1 MSALDLIAGIT
12 PPANEEAEQALLGA
26 ILVNNRA
33 YEKVSDLLRP
43 EHFHDPVHQRIYAAI
58 AKTIDAGRMASPV
71 TLRAMFDADEGLAG
85 EGGGGYLAELAGNL
99 VTIINAR
106 DYARTICDAFL
117 RRELIEVGLEMVADA
132 AAEDIDRP
140 AEKRL
145 EEAEGRLYE
154 LAERRGGAR
163 GSVALIDALS
173 QADEIIDKAQRAADG
188 ITGVPSGLV
197 ELDRRLGGFQPA
209 ELYVLAGRPSM
220 GKTALGLTIAANA
233 ARAGHPVL
241 FFSLEMSAAQLAMRV
256 YAQSTGISVQQQRSR
271 LEPQQFATLAQA
283 RGELLNV
290 PLHIEDGG
298 AMTLPQ
304 MRAAARKQKRRGG
317 LAMVVIDYLGLA
329 RPTDARLQKVH
340 QIEEITTGLKALSKE
355 LDIPVLLL
363 AQLSRA
369 VEQREDKRP
378 MLSDLRDS
386 GAIEQDAD
394 TVMFVYREEYY
405 LEREQ
410 PQPGHDQAKWADA
423 MTGWSNR
430 MGACQG
436 VAEVITAKFRQGEI
450 GTDRMRFDG
459 ARQLFENLAYSEH

>member
-1 MSALDLIAGIT
+1 MMEQSTLSGII
-12 PPANEEAEQALLGA
+12 PPSNEEAEQGILGALLA
-26 ILVNNRA
+26 SNKA
-33 YEKVSDLLRP
+33 YEKVADILRP
-43 EHFHDPVHQRIYAAI
+43 EHFYDPAHQRIYAAI
-58 AKTIDAGRMASPV
+58 ASSIDAGRPANPV
-71 TLRAMFDADEGLAG
+71 TLKAMFDADEALK
-85 EGGGGYLAELAGNL
+85 ENGGGEYLTALFSSF
-99 VTIINAR
+99 VTILNAR
-106 DYARTICDAFL
+106 EYAKTIRDLFL
-117 RRELIEVGLEMVADA
+117 RRQMIEVGLDLVADA
-132 AAEDIDRP
+132 VAEDIARP
-140 AEKRL
+140 AEKRI

-163 GSVALIDALS
+163 GSVALIDALA
-173 QADEIIDKAQRAADG
+173 QADEIIDRAQKATDG

-197 ELDRRLGGFQPA
+197 DLDRRLGGFQPA

-220 GKTALGLTIAANA
+220 GKTALGLTIATNA
-233 ARAGHPVL
+233 ASAGHPVL

-256 YAQSTGISVQQQRSR
+256 YAQSTGISVQQQRAR
-271 LEPQQFATLAQA
+271 LTSDQFRSLARA
-283 RGELLNV
+283 REQLARS

-317 LAMVVIDYLGLA
+317 LGMIVIDYLGLA

-340 QIEEITTGLKALSKE
+340 QIEEITTGLKALTKE
-355 LDIPVLLL
+355 LEVPIILL
-363 AQLSRA
+363 AQLSRG

-410 PQPGHDQAKWADA
+410 PQPGADHGKWADQ
-423 MTGWSNR
+423 MTAWTNR
-430 MGACQG
+430 MTACQG
-436 VAEVITAKFRQGEI
+436 VAEIITAKFRQGEV
-450 GTDRMRFDG
+450 GTDRTRFDG
-459 ARQLFENLAYSEH
+459 ARQLFENLAHAEY